1 MLIYNKLVTTNSN
14 FNLVTEDN
22 IMGTTDKEVWT
33 LRQIFFLDSDIS
45 YVSFCGSTSRFR
57 QKTSFLL
64 AKVQFFTLF
73 NKDKRQD
80 GVWTEAEVVGE
91 ETLPKGEKSFVFD
104 DSSENIDNALVLG
117 DAVDKLERNYKEC
130 NKTFA
135 W

>member
-1 MLIYNKLVTTNSN
+1 M
-14 FNLVTEDN
+14 
-22 IMGTTDKEVWT
+22 
-33 LRQIFFLDSDIS
+33 
-45 YVSFCGSTSRFR
+45 
-57 QKTSFLL
+57 

-130 NKTFA
+130 KKTFA
-135 W
+135 